1 MNFDLD
7 KFKESK
13 TQISISR
20 EGIDNFRIRGF
31 LLGYSKKLILIH
43 YVSDIRLDGLMILPL
58 KDITDI
64 QQDKTDVFQTQMLK
78 DDGIFR
84 EIDFQKEYKFSN
96 WRSLLKSIGT
106 PNLIVSVED
115 ETSDFP
121 LHFFGYLRKIKK
133 HSMSLKSFT
142 GAGNWHKGK
151 TVMYYEDITAMQFGS
166 NYINTYAR
174 YFQRKT

>member
-1 MNFDLD
+1 MNFDLNSL
-7 KFKESK
+7 KESR

-31 LLGYSKKLILIH
+31 LLGYSKTIILIH

-78 DDGIFR
+78 DEGIFK
-84 EIDFQKEYKFSN
+84 EIDFQTKYEFSN
-96 WRSLLKSIGT
+96 WKSLLKSIDAQD
-106 PNLIVSVED
+106 LVVSVED
-115 ETSDFP
+115 ETSDYP
-121 LHFFGYLRKIKK
+121 LHFFGYLKKIKK
-133 HSMSLKSFT
+133 HSISLKSFT

-151 TVMYYEDITAMQFGS
+151 TVMYYDDISAIQIGS
-166 NYINTYAR
+166 NYIDTYAR